1 MSRNLL
7 PLLLLKH
14 MGIIKG
20 NTQFQKLMFL
30 LNFEYNI
37 DTRYVFEP
45 WKYGPYCEILS
56 YDVDTLTE
64 YGYIYHEKKEQT
76 EGEKINRYQL
86 TEYGEQCLLEHEI
99 NQSVES
105 IIEDLCQT
113 FGNLALRELI
123 EYIYEKYPK
132 YTIKSEIKDEY
143 YHPNPKLS
151 GFKPANELITKPTI
165 TPSFVDWLEEEL
177 KETKEKMNVID
188 APVFQN
194 EAETPVDEIVLSML
208 DIAYEDLNEQA
219 QNITTEIALHDYEE
233 SGNINNQIYFILEMI
248 HEMLNALTE
257 NDIIGVFTE
266 FANIQT
272 NIQMLHE
279 RLDLHALS
287 LKSELIRK
295 VQEFMGEVNYLL
307 ESIDKLIML

>member
-1 MSRNLL
+1 
-7 PLLLLKH
+7 

-30 LNFEYNI
+30 LNFEYNV

-56 YDVDTLTE
+56 QDVDTLTE
-64 YGYIYHEKKEQT
+64 YGYIYHEKKELT

-105 IIEDLCQT
+105 IIEDLCQN
-113 FGNLALRELI
+113 FGNLALRALI
-123 EYIYEKYPK
+123 EYIYEKYPD

-143 YHPNPKLS
+143 CHPNPKLS
-151 GFKPANELITKPTI
+151 GFKPANELIMKPTI
-165 TPSFVDWLEEEL
+165 SPSFVDWLEDEL
-177 KETKEKMNVID
+177 KETKERLNVVD

-194 EAETPVDEIVLSML
+194 EAETPVDEIILSML

-219 QNITTEIALHDYEE
+219 QNITTEIAIHDYEE

-272 NIQMLHE
+272 NMQMLHE
-279 RLDLHALS
+279 RLELHALS
-287 LKSELIRK
+287 LKSALIRK